1 VAKQNMKVSMGFIHF
16 LVKYFF
22 RMSAIRVLTL
32 MKRDPK
38 QPPPT
43 PRMIAAG
50 KSNVVGITSFF
61 PVIAPNFRADESYKL
76 TSNDLIEFKVDNQ
89 KLATAQETKTFQIM
103 LNFQNVLGLDI
114 S

>member
-1 VAKQNMKVSMGFIHF
+1 MP
-16 LVKYFF
+16 
-22 RMSAIRVLTL
+22 AIRVLTL

-43 PRMIAAG
+43 PRIIAAG
-50 KSNVVGITSFF
+50 KSIIVGITSFV

-76 TSNDLIEFKVDNQ
+76 TSNFLIEFKVVSQ
-89 KLATAQETKTFQIM
+89 KLATEQETKTLQIM